1 MSEMVERPRTRFNW
15 SLWLKIALTTG
26 ILAFII
32 WKNRDNGPAFLRE
45 LRNAD
50 PFWITAAALSTGL
63 GIFGGSLRWNFL
75 LRIQQIFISVAE
87 SWRLAMIGVFFN
99 NFLPGSTGGD
109 VIKIFYALRHAPG
122 RKPQAVLS
130 VVMDRILGLIAILT
144 VTMLLLPL
152 GYRQIARNPEVELT
166 VWLLAT
172 LLAATLTGL
181 AAAIFTPLSILPTF
195 IRRLWPRVP
204 KRDVIASLYEA
215 VVVHGRAGWAT
226 ARAVAVATAT
236 VIPILLTG
244 WCLARSLHLDIAL
257 GPMTILFAIV
267 LCAMSIPISLSGH
280 GIREGAFELLFNVF
294 QVTRNGEPVGSETAL
309 ACSTLLLAVSLGW
322 SLVGGMVYLFW
333 SQQRKLDPDF
343 Q

>member
-1 MSEMVERPRTRFNW
+1 MVERTRPGFNW
-15 SLWLKIALTTG
+15 SLWAKVTLTTG
-26 ILAFII
+26 ILAFIL

-45 LRNAD
+45 LRGAD
-50 PFWITAAALSTGL
+50 PLWIAAAALCSGL
-63 GIFGGSLRWNFL
+63 GIFGTSVRWNCL
-75 LRIQQIFISVAE
+75 LRIQQISISVAE

-130 VVMDRILGLIAILT
+130 VVMDRVLGLTAILT

-172 LLAATLTGL
+172 LLAAILSGL
-181 AAAIFTPLSILPTF
+181 GAALFTPLSILPGF

-204 KRDVIASLYEA
+204 KREVVASLYEA

-226 ARAVAVATAT
+226 GKAVAIATAA

-244 WCLARSLHLDIAL
+244 WCLARSLHLDIAI

-267 LCAMSIPISLSGH
+267 LCTMSIPISLSGH
-280 GIREGAFELLFNVF
+280 GIREAAFELLFNVF

-309 ACSTLLLAVSLGW
+309 ACSTLFLGVYLAW
-322 SLVGGMVYLFW
+322 SLVGGAVYLFW